1 MGNKW
6 SPGCGCTCEGC
17 VDCETAAA
25 FFGYNTITTSGLP
38 GSATLTSGQEA
49 YAECALS
56 GPAPTTT
63 YSFPGFS
70 GTTTTWD
77 DADCGGDVGYEQ
89 TEPAVLFGIE
99 VWIGS
104 QNAAPGCL
112 AKGLVINDL
121 FTQEYPVLWTTN
133 YTADCVSG
141 VPSYD
146 FSVNAS
152 YFYGGYQ
159 AFSPGD
165 AATQLG
171 FSTGSYGSWSWS
183 TTSSTSGGNTYY
195 TYTGTYS
202 SGGIDYEFKVQDMLL
217 SSSYVMCKISISA
230 TTSSATSITIPPVSI
245 WDPMGLL
252 VGTSALS

>member
-6 SPGCGCTCEGC
+6 SPGCACSCDGCANCAE
-17 VDCETAAA
+17 ANA
-25 FFGYNTITTSGLP
+25 FFGYNTITTTGLP
-38 GSATLTSGQEA
+38 GSQSLTSGAES

-56 GPAPTTT
+56 GPAPTST
-63 YSFPGFS
+63 YTFPGFS

-89 TEPAVLFGIE
+89 TEAAGI
-99 VWIGS
+99 VIDFWIGT

-112 AKGLVINDL
+112 AKGLLINDVL
-121 FTQEYPVLWTTN
+121 TQEYPVLWTTN
-133 YTADCVSG
+133 YTADCNSG
-141 VPSYD
+141 TPEYD
-146 FSVNAS
+146 FTVNAS
-152 YFYGGYQ
+152 YYYLGYQ
-159 AFSPGD
+159 VFSPGD

-171 FSTGSYGSWSWS
+171 FSTGSYGSWSWL

-202 SGGIDYEFKVQDMLL
+202 SGGITYTHVVQDIFFGN
-217 SSSYVMCKISISA
+217 SYAACKISISA
-230 TTSSATSITIPPVSI
+230 TTSSATAITIPPVTA

-252 VGTSALS
+252 IGTSTLS